1 MMWRSKYVQNENV
14 ITRQLAE
21 LTVLV
26 PVRGQLVDLQQL
38 FTLNPVAEFIWR
50 RLDGCTPMETILQ
63 AALDTYQVEREQ
75 AAADAESFIRT
86 LLQRE
91 LVVEVP

>member
-1 MMWRSKYVQNENV
+1 MMWNNKYVQNENV

-26 PVRGQLVDLQQL
+26 PIRGQLVDLQQL

-50 RLDGCTPMETILQ
+50 RLDGRTPMESILQ
-63 AALDTYQVEREQ
+63 AALDTYQVERDQ
-75 AAADAESFIRT
+75 VAADAESFIRT

-91 LVVEVP
+91 LIVEVP